1 MTQQDQQTLA
11 SQDERA
17 NFRYP
22 DTEDYSKGPTIGE
35 SLPDFTLPDQHGN
48 PIRYSDIRGD
58 SRALVMFH
66 RSARW

>member
-1 MTQQDQQTLA
+1 MTQQDQQALP

-22 DTEDYSKGPTIGE
+22 DTQDFPQGPAVGE
-35 SLPDFTLPDQHGN
+35 SLPDFTLLNQHGD
-48 PIRYSDIRGD
+48 PVRYSDIRGND
-58 SRALVMFH
+58 SALVTFH

>member
-1 MTQQDQQTLA
+1 MTQQDQQTLP

-22 DTEDYSKGPTIGE
+22 DTADFPQGPAIGE
-35 SLPDFTLPDQHGN
+35 SLPEFTLPDQHGN
-48 PIRYSDIRGD
+48 PVNFSEIRGD
-58 SRALVMFH
+58 GGALVMFH